1 MAEAGTAGGKNG
13 LVNSASKRKS
23 FKMVVETIP
32 LTAASEET
40 PITFVSKEQD
50 CGPGQPG
57 NPLGRRKGRREV
69 GCRDRGSGILDEKG
83 RQSSKIQE

>member
-1 MAEAGTAGGKNG
+1 MDWLRVTLRRN
-13 LVNSASKRKS
+13 L
-23 FKMVVETIP
+23 FKIMVETIP

-57 NPLGRRKGRREV
+57 NPLGRRKERGRLQRP
-69 GCRDRGSGILDEKG
+69 GFRHLR
-83 RQSSKIQE
+83 